1 MNKHAVYHR
10 AKSNYAFAINENT
23 LAIRLRTAS
32 KDIDEVKLHYGDYWE
47 EVDGRWVWRKEK
59 VNLKIEFET
68 DLFTYWR
75 VDINPKDYTLKY
87 GFELI
92 KGQDRLMYIERGFF
106 DVDDKSIENDINS
119 YFSFAYINSI
129 DIFKSPSW
137 AEDTIWYQI
146 FPDRFCNGDKSNDP
160 ENVHHWEEKIL
171 GTHEFYGGDL
181 RGIIEKLDY
190 LKDLGITGLYLTPI
204 FKSPSSHKYDT
215 TDYFEIDPHFG
226 TKEELRALVKEAHS
240 RNIRIMLDAVFNHIG
255 VTSKQ
260 FKDVIEKGEKSI
272 YYNWFYIQK
281 WPVTDNEGK
290 LIGEN
295 YRNFST
301 DMPKLNTENEEVIQ
315 YLLKISKYW
324 IEEFDIDAWR
334 LDAANEVD
342 HEFWRKFRH
351 AVKACGKDI
360 YILGETWFDSHI
372 WLQGDQFD
380 ATTNYPQ
387 TKPILEWAACRSINA
402 IDFQRMYVEAMLR
415 YSDNVN
421 KTMFNL
427 LDSHDTPRIFT
438 LAKENKNLLEICYVL
453 LYTLPGSPCIFYG
466 SEYAIAGENDPY
478 CRLPMPWEKEKPEIF
493 EKLKH
498 IIKLRKQYKALS
510 GTTEF
515 IMVEEEEVIIK
526 KVRDEEELY
535 LIINLSNSEKN
546 YDLSSNLIKT
556 AAVNLMDGKDI
567 NVANI
572 TVNSEGFVLIK

>member
-32 KDIDEVKLHYGDYWE
+32 KDIDEVKLHYGEYWE
-47 EVDGRWVWRKEK
+47 EVDDKWVWRKEK
-59 VNLKIEFET
+59 INLKIEFET

-119 YFSFAYINSI
+119 YFSFAYINNI
-129 DIFKSPSW
+129 DIFRSPSW

-146 FPDRFCNGDKSNDP
+146 FPDRFYNGDKSNDP

-181 RGIIEKLDY
+181 KGIIEKLDY
-190 LKDLGITGLYLTPI
+190 LEDLGVTGLYLTPI

-226 TKEELRALVKEAHS
+226 TKEDLRILVKEAHS
-240 RNIRIMLDAVFNHIG
+240 RNIKIMLDAVFNHIG

-260 FKDVIEKGEKSI
+260 FKDVIENGEKSI
-272 YYNWFYIQK
+272 YYNWFYIK
-281 WPVTDNEGK
+281 KLPVTDHEGK

-295 YRNFST
+295 YRNFCP

-315 YLLKISKYW
+315 HLLKISKYW

-342 HEFWRKFRH
+342 HAFWRKFRH

-387 TKPILEWAACRSINA
+387 TKPILEWAACRNIDA
-402 IDFQRMYVEAMLR
+402 IDFQRMYVEAILR

-515 IMVEEEEVIIK
+515 IMVEEEEVIMKKIK
-526 KVRDEEELY
+526 DEEELY
-535 LIINLSNSEKN
+535 LIINLSNSAKN
-546 YDLSSNLIKT
+546 YDLSSNLTKT
-556 AAVNLMDGKDI
+556 AAVNLMDGTDI

-572 TVNSEGFVLIK
+572 HVDSEGFVLIK